1 MPKPSE
7 IASQLHRKAILS
19 TAMLC
24 GVLYYL
30 VFLGLKTWIVDAH
43 LPNQEWINSIVSPY
57 IYLTE
62 EHDGKEGEFLIIA
75 TLLLLPLS
83 QFVFFFLKKI
93 KRPIL
98 HTIIFWLGI
107 AFSLYEVGY
116 TRFFVWDSIFTW
128 YGFLSL
134 FFLFLAT
141 KIQTTRL
148 SLFFVIVLA
157 FILVV
162 PYHQVSY
169 YDYAFVA
176 GPATKLLQ
184 DGNFSSFLS
193 QYDLLISLPAMLAEY
208 FGGGASLHI
217 LLNRMIVFSFAF
229 LVYFTARNLVG
240 KRYAFLLFFLWFLMK
255 YVSTFDSVMIA
266 ASSPLR
272 VEAWLI
278 LLFVAIRYGV
288 FHLFTAL
295 VAGFLIIV
303 HFNFGLLYAIGFVV
317 FGMYNLLLEFLNQRT
332 VSAVLSAAKK
342 MLIPLAIL
350 LLAFVGHYLIFG
362 QWFSAAI
369 IKYRTFQIGMMPLE
383 NDSIFWLY
391 PVLYVA
397 VFLSVVTFYFSPKKS
412 TQAIL
417 LLVFVA
423 IMSMSYYYGRSH
435 FKVISVLATSAIL
448 LLGWLMAKRDIVR
461 AILPIR
467 YVLVVFWLILIFE
480 KSEIESKLE
489 VLNEAINKKT
499 FIQPEM
505 PALSVTEV
513 ATISQLNKENRP
525 LTFLIGDG
533 LSYYYAQQL
542 HQPLV
547 TNPIPL
553 DAILE
558 FDTLTHQLNRA
569 LQSNVSIVAKVN
581 DIQAREVIKRLAYS
595 SIDTLDGFQ
604 LLSK

>member
-1 MPKPSE
+1 MLKPSE
-7 IASQLHRKAILS
+7 IGSQLHRKAILS

-30 VFLGLKTWIVDAH
+30 VYLGLKSWIVDAH

-57 IYLTE
+57 IYLTD
-62 EHDGKEGEFLIIA
+62 EHDGKEGEFLVIA
-75 TLLLLPLS
+75 TLILLPLS
-83 QFVFFFLKKI
+83 QLGFFFLKKI
-93 KRPIL
+93 KSTL
-98 HTIIFWLGI
+98 VHTFIVWLGI
-107 AFSLYEVGY
+107 AFGLMVLNYN
-116 TRFFVWDSIFTW
+116 RFFVWQSIFTW

-134 FFLFLAT
+134 FFLLLAT
-141 KIQTTRL
+141 KIHTTRL
-148 SLFFVIVLA
+148 SLFFVFVLA
-157 FILVV
+157 FILVM

-193 QYDLLISLPAMLAEY
+193 QYDLLISLPAIVAEY
-208 FGGGASLHI
+208 LGGGASLHI
-217 LLNRMIVFSFAF
+217 LLNRIIVFGFAF
-229 LVYFTARNLVG
+229 VVYFTARNLVG
-240 KRYAFLLFFLWFLMK
+240 KRYGFWLFFLWFLMK

-278 LLFVAIRYGV
+278 LLFVAVRYGV

-295 VAGFLIIV
+295 VAGFLIII
-303 HFNFGLLYAIGFVV
+303 HFNFGLLYAIAFIAFAVYNLWLEFFTQRSLFVV
-317 FGMYNLLLEFLNQRT
+317 
-332 VSAVLSAAKK
+332 VSSAKK
-342 MLIPLAIL
+342 ILLPLAIL
-350 LLAFVGHYLIFG
+350 ILAFVAHYLIFG

-369 IKYRTFQIGMMPLE
+369 IKYRSLQIGMMPLE

-397 VFLSVVTFYFSPKKS
+397 VFLSVVTFYFPPKKS
-412 TQAIL
+412 AQAIL

-435 FKVISVLATSAIL
+435 FKVISILATSAIL
-448 LLGWLMAKRDIVR
+448 LLGWLMAKRENVR

-467 YVLVVFWLILIFE
+467 YVLVIFWLILIFE

-489 VLNEAINKKT
+489 VLNRAISSKA
-499 FIQPEM
+499 FIKPET
-505 PALSVTEV
+505 PSLSIAEI
-513 ATISQLNKENRP
+513 TIITQLNKENRS

-547 TNPIPL
+547 TNPIPI

-558 FDTLTHQLNRA
+558 FDTLTHQLNNA
-569 LQSNVSIVAKVN
+569 LQSNVNIVAKVN
-581 DIQAREVIKRLAYS
+581 DIQASEVIKRLAYS

>member
-1 MPKPSE
+1 MLKPSE
-7 IASQLHRKAILS
+7 ISSQLHRKAILS

-30 VFLGLKTWIVDAH
+30 VFFGLKSWIVEAH

-57 IYLTE
+57 IYLTD
-62 EHDGKEGEFLIIA
+62 EHDGKEGEFLVIA
-75 TLLLLPLS
+75 TLILLPLS
-83 QFVFFFLKKI
+83 QLVFFFLKKV
-93 KRPIL
+93 KLSIL
-98 HTIIFWLGI
+98 HTIIVWLGV
-107 AFSLYEVGY
+107 AFGLFVLGY
-116 TRFFVWDSIFTW
+116 TRFFVWQSIFTW

-134 FFLFLAT
+134 FFLLLAT
-141 KIQTTRL
+141 KIHTTRL
-148 SLFFVIVLA
+148 SLFFVFVLA
-157 FILVV
+157 FILVM

-193 QYDLLISLPAMLAEY
+193 QYDLLISLPAIVADY

-217 LLNRMIVFSFAF
+217 LLNRIIVFGFAF
-229 LVYFTARNLVG
+229 LVYFTARHLVG
-240 KRYAFLLFFLWFLMK
+240 KRYAFFLFFLWFLMK

-272 VEAWLI
+272 LEAWLI
-278 LLFVAIRYGV
+278 LLFVALRYGV
-288 FHLFTAL
+288 FHFLTAV
-295 VAGFLIIV
+295 VAGFLLIL
-303 HFNFGLLYAIGFVV
+303 HFNFGLLYTIAFIA
-317 FGMYNLLLEFLNQRT
+317 FGLYNLLLEFFTQRSLFVV
-332 VSAVLSAAKK
+332 VSSAKK
-342 MLIPLAIL
+342 MLLPLAIL
-350 LLAFVGHYLIFG
+350 ILAFVGHYLIFG

-369 IKYRTFQIGMMPLE
+369 IKYRSLQIGMMPLE

-391 PVLYVA
+391 PIMYVA
-397 VFLSVVTFYFSPKKS
+397 VFLSIVTFYFSPKKS
-412 TQAIL
+412 AQAVF

-423 IMSMSYYYGRSH
+423 IMSMSYYYGRTH
-435 FKVISVLATSAIL
+435 YKVISVLATSAIL
-448 LLGWLMAKRDIVR
+448 LLGWLITKRDNVR

-489 VLNEAINKKT
+489 VLNEAIRKKT
-499 FIQPEM
+499 FIKPET
-505 PALSVTEV
+505 PSLSIAEI
-513 ATISQLNKENRP
+513 TIITQLNKENRS

-547 TNPIPL
+547 TNPIPI

-558 FDTLTHQLNRA
+558 FDTLTHQLNNA
-569 LQSNVSIVAKVN
+569 LQSNVNIVAKVN
-581 DIQAREVIKRLAYS
+581 DIQASEVIKRLAYS